1 MRSAFIAAV
10 FWGILGSASIARE
23 IYVNNISGDD
33 KLCGDMAVATTNI
46 NGPVR
51 TINKA
56 LRLALAG
63 DRVVLANTGQP
74 YRESISLQGERHSSV
89 RENAF
94 VLQGNGAILD
104 GSAPVPDDRWEYVE
118 GDIFRFQPQ
127 LKAHQQLFLNGQSLA
142 QNQQAAEQ
150 GPIQLKPL
158 DWCLFDG
165 WICFRTEAGKIPQ
178 QYSPS
183 YAALQTGITLY
194 QSHDVVI
201 YDLIVQGFQLDGIQA
216 NECLGGRLIAVT
228 SRANGR
234 SGVCVAGGSRMEIS
248 DSALESNGVTE
259 LLLEDYPVVR
269 LFDSRLSPDVPG
281 DIQRRDAGRLY
292 LDSQLLSAKALKEIS
307 RK

>member
-1 MRSAFIAAV
+1 MRPAFIAV
-10 FWGILGSASIARE
+10 TLLGIGSSVSIARE

-33 KLCGDMAVATTNI
+33 KLCGDAAVATTNT

-89 RENAF
+89 RQRAF

-104 GSAPVPDDRWEYVE
+104 GSAPVPDDLWEHVQ
-118 GDIFRFQPQ
+118 GDVFRFQPP
-127 LKAHQQLFLNGQSLA
+127 LKAHQQLLLNGQSLA
-142 QNQQAAEQ
+142 QNFQASEQ
-150 GPIQLKPL
+150 GPMQLKPL
-158 DWCLFDG
+158 DWCLYDG
-165 WICFRTEAGKIPQ
+165 WIYYRTEAGMIPQ

-194 QSHDVVI
+194 QSHDVVV

-216 NECLGGRLIAVT
+216 NECLGGRLISVT

-248 DSALESNGVTE
+248 DCLFESNGVCE

-269 LFDSRLSPDVPG
+269 VFDCRLSPQVPG
-281 DIQRRDAGRLY
+281 NIERRDAGRLY
-292 LDSQLLSAKALKEIS
+292 LDSQLLSARVPREIS